1 MAENRRNDDEW
12 LTEILDNVTLAGA
25 EGLEPLQQMREMQAA
40 YRALLQHEAERLRQV
55 HGDDHPLVL
64 EMRNRLGRNLATVET
79 LDVEDQ
85 LSRIQVAEPAE
96 KESLVHG
103 RITDE
108 SSRGLVGFTVSL
120 TDEAG
125 KDLGVAGAKVDSTGY
140 FSVVVPEEQVTRLG
154 SAKTRVYLTIKNR
167 KGEVCER
174 RLVSQTVGPGVRVS
188 EAIALSRTRQAGKT
202 SDTAGST
209 PRSPRGK
216 TTRRGK

>member
-12 LTEILDNVTLAGA
+12 LTEILDNLTLAGA
-25 EGLEPLQQMREMQAA
+25 EGLEPLRQMREMQAA
-40 YRALLQHEAERLRQV
+40 YRVLLQHETERLRQV

-85 LSRIQVAEPAE
+85 LSRIQVVAAAE

-103 RITDE
+103 RVTDE

-125 KDLGVAGAKVDSTGY
+125 KDLGIAGAKVDSTGY
-140 FSVVVPEEQVTRLG
+140 FSVVIPEEQATRLG
-154 SAKTRVYLTIKNR
+154 SAKTPVYLTIKNR
-167 KGEVCER
+167 KGEICER
-174 RLVSQTVGPGVRVS
+174 RPVSQAVAPGARVA
-188 EAIALSRTRQAGKT
+188 ETIALSKTQRTGKAAESAGASPSEKK
-202 SDTAGST
+202 AK
-209 PRSPRGK
+209 PRRK
-216 TTRRGK
+216 